1 MIFYVTSDYTVI
13 FISNI
18 SVTKDYIYDN
28 FHGVVLNKGV
38 AFAKA
43 DRNSGTIRMENS
55 DYVNKLDTMI
65 DDSMKGTYL
74 EADDNTLTL
83 VCTKWAQEPKN
94 NIFGPNFYL
103 KNGRKLRLYVFLHFH
118 ARKTLDVIILPE
130 LKQTHK
136 QF

>member
-13 FISNI
+13 FINNI

-65 DDSMKGTYL
+65 DDSMKVTYL
-74 EADDNTLTL
+74 ETDDNTLTL
-83 VCTKWAQEPKN
+83 LCTKWTQGPRN

-103 KNGRKLRLYVFLHFH
+103 KNGRNLRLYVFLHFH
-118 ARKTLDVIILPE
+118 ARKT
-130 LKQTHK
+130 
-136 QF
+136 

>member
-13 FISNI
+13 FINNI

-43 DRNSGTIRMENS
+43 DRNSG
-55 DYVNKLDTMI
+55 MI
-65 DDSMKGTYL
+65 DDSMKVTYL
-74 EADDNTLTL
+74 ETDDNTLTL
-83 VCTKWAQEPKN
+83 LCTKWTQGPKN

-118 ARKTLDVIILPE
+118 ARET
-130 LKQTHK
+130 
-136 QF
+136 